1 MLSESKKLAERK
13 DGPDNQAIFDVLLL
27 FSSLG
32 EIGVLNMH
40 I

>member
-13 DGPDNQAIFDVLLL
+13 DGPDNQAILDVLLL
-27 FSSLG
+27 FSLG

-40 I
+40 V